1 VGRFKITNDTA
12 DIDCRVKIAE
22 NDEAAGTII
31 RQKGAKKFLVTDGSN
46 TGGCVLSDLA
56 DGDLENGTMTVC
68 IVHNDKEVR
77 LEYLSNK
84 YGVDFKGNRY
94 ILTVSESPV
103 LDNCEPAILKK
114 SADKSKKS
122 STPKTAKKKAVVKT
136 KSQPVKKEE
145 KVAVVKAEVK
155 PPKDKEVVPEVPVAK
170 VETPKIKEVVPNDKK
185 ETKPVEKVATV
196 KTSED

>member
-1 VGRFKITNDTA
+1 MGRFKITNDTA

-84 YGVDFKGNRY
+84 YGVDFKGKDR
-94 ILTVSESPV
+94 
-103 LDNCEPAILKK
+103 K
-114 SADKSKKS
+114 S
-122 STPKTAKKKAVVKT
+122 VV
-136 KSQPVKKEE
+136 
-145 KVAVVKAEVK
+145 
-155 PPKDKEVVPEVPVAK
+155 
-170 VETPKIKEVVPNDKK
+170 
-185 ETKPVEKVATV
+185 
-196 KTSED
+196 